1 MKEYLKINLNMQQN
15 FLWNNLARSS
25 SINLELQ
32 TLALKR
38 DNTTKASQLSSLGG
52 RSENSYKPDDK
63 CP

>member
-25 SINLELQ
+25 SISLELE

-63 CP
+63 CL

>member
-1 MKEYLKINLNMQQN
+1 MQQN

-25 SINLELQ
+25 SISLELQ

-52 RSENSYKPDDK
+52 RSENRYKPDDK

>member
-1 MKEYLKINLNMQQN
+1 MKEYLKINMQQN

-25 SINLELQ
+25 SISLELQ

-52 RSENSYKPDDK
+52 RSENRYKPDDK